1 MYTITNHNDIV
12 DKVKRRRIIDVTFT
26 KGDESFLQSFQFSVN
41 TDLETIKKTI
51 NDYLTELNLEIDE
64 IDDFVPAPPVPPT
77 PPTAKELAK
86 QDFDA
91 SVEEYKHIKEM
102 NAILPAIYSQWMLD
116 NQVVIC
122 QQKYQTWQNTPA

>member
-1 MYTITNHNDIV
+1 MYTATLLSDVINPQL
-12 DKVKRRRIIDVTFT
+12 RRRMVEVEFTDGETTFSQT
-26 KGDESFLQSFQFSVN
+26 FQFRADDEVQ
-41 TDLETIKKTI
+41 TIKKSI
-51 NDYLTELNLEIDE
+51 AGYLAELNMVV
-64 IDDFVPAPPVPPT
+64 VPLDNLTPEPDPEPV

-91 SVEEYKHIKEM
+91 SVEEYKNIKEM